1 MCALLEAQCCL
12 AVDNDLLCV
21 FPFDDPPRPYIT
33 GIDFFSS
40 TKIHPITRLKQAF
53 HKIERILVP
62 FLWNGG
68 FYNLGIA
75 CQEYSTLLY
84 SIFCMLDLTSFEF
97 HSVKV
102 LAGALSYSGIE

>member
-1 MCALLEAQCCL
+1 MCAMLEAQCCL

-33 GIDFFSS
+33 GIDFFPS

-68 FYNLGIA
+68 YYNLGKA
-75 CQEYSTLLY
+75 CQEYSTILLY
-84 SIFCMLDLTSFEF
+84 FLY
-97 HSVKV
+97 V
-102 LAGALSYSGIE
+102 